1 MPLPAIQGLIRRRIL
16 INFRVDPDAIARL
29 LPPPFRPKLLRGSA
43 IAGICLIRLEGERP
57 RFVPRVFGHSSENAA
72 HRIAVRWND
81 AFGEPHEGVFIPRR
95 DTNSR
100 VNQLLGG
107 RLFPGVHH
115 RAQFDVREDNGRIDF
130 QMQSHDGQVAIC
142 LRAREA
148 TEMPGHSRFH
158 SLDEAS
164 TFFERG
170 SIGYSSTHNRTRLD
184 GVRLVPKTWHVVPLH
199 VDEVASSFFDD
210 TSRFPKGSVD
220 FDCALLMRNIQHE
233 WQSIPSLETACC
245 DPAATPAPGLVGTA

>member
-16 INFRVDPDAIARL
+16 INFRVDPDVIARH
-29 LPPPFRPKLLRGSA
+29 LPAPFRPKLLRGSA
-43 IAGICLIRLEGERP
+43 MAGICLIRFEGERP
-57 RFVPRVFGHSSENAA
+57 RFLPSLFGQSSENAA

-81 AFGEPHEGVFIPRR
+81 VFGEPHEGVFIPRR

-115 RAQFDVREDNGRIDF
+115 RAKFDVCDENGSIDF
-130 QMQSHDGQVAIC
+130 RMTSEDGQAAIR
-142 LRAREA
+142 LRAHEA
-148 TEMPGHSRFH
+148 TELPVHSRFQ

-164 TFFERG
+164 SFFERG
-170 SIGYSSTHNRTRLD
+170 TIGYSSAHNPKRLD
-184 GVRLVPKTWHVVPLH
+184 GVRLVPKAWHVVPLH
-199 VDEVASSFFDD
+199 VDELASSFFDD
-210 TSRFPKGSVD
+210 AGRFPTGSVE

-233 WQSIPSLETACC
+233 WHTIPSLETGCC